1 MLKKWI
7 FLFSICSIAKLNVQA
22 QIKPK
27 SSNEIQLGLQKLNT
41 LGSVLYFAAH
51 PDDENTKLIAWLAQE
66 KKYRTGYL
74 SLTRGDG
81 GQNLIGT
88 EQGIELGLIRTQELL
103 AARSID
109 NGEQFF
115 SSAYDFG
122 FSKTHE
128 ETFSFWDKETAL
140 REAVWLIRKFQPDV
154 IITRFPP
161 DKRGGHGHHQASAIL
176 AHEAFIAAADPS
188 MFPDQLQEVKP
199 WQAKRLLWNTA
210 NFGGANNTA
219 EDQLKINIG
228 AYNPLLGQSYGE
240 IAANSRSQHKSQG
253 FGAASSRGNSTE
265 YFAYVDGVPAKEELM
280 DEVITS
286 WKRVNNTE
294 PIQQLIN
301 KLNTNFNPLQP
312 EKSIPDLLA
321 LKKLIQKIDDN
332 YWRAQKTKEVNEL
345 IISCAGLW
353 VEATAEHR
361 QYPVNTTFEV
371 NIEALVRT
379 PNVNVELVQVNNDKV
394 NYNLYCNIPW
404 KGKENSTWP
413 QITQPYWLNLPHSLG
428 KFEVTQHDLGNPTNS
443 DKPSIRLVL
452 KVNGEELAINTD
464 IQYKT
469 VDPVQG
475 ELYQDIIIAPTITAS
490 IANDN
495 IIIIN
500 DKPQK
505 VNITFTRND
514 LHKQIFQ
521 INIAKTNGWQISPSV
536 IDLDF
541 GKENTITKEIEI
553 KPVSR
558 AAKEGT
564 LHLSWNNEILHNTKT
579 IKYDHIPSITWFP
592 IAKARIQNLQ
602 LINPVKKVA
611 YIAGA
616 GDLVAESLN
625 QIGIETTLINEQQIT
640 QQILQAYDAVV
651 VGIRYFNISDKS
663 DQTMQALLAYAENG
677 GTVLI
682 QYNVNTRLNSNK
694 IGPYPF
700 TISRARVTEEDA
712 KVSFDSND
720 QALQFPNKITAT
732 DFEGWI
738 QERGLYFAE
747 DIDAH
752 YRTPILINDKNEE
765 PSKGSLLI
773 VDHGKGKFV
782 YTSLSF
788 FRQLPAGVPGAYRL
802 FVNLLA
808 KEK

>member
-7 FLFSICSIAKLNVQA
+7 ILFSICGIAKLNVQA

-103 AARSID
+103 AARAID

-140 REAVWLIRKFQPDV
+140 REAVYLIRKFQPDV

-176 AHEAFIAAADPS
+176 AHEAFIAAANPAI
-188 MFPDQLQEVKP
+188 FPDQLQEVQP

-219 EDQLKINIG
+219 EDQLKIDIG
-228 AYNPLLGQSYGE
+228 AYNPLLGQSYGD
-240 IAANSRSQHKSQG
+240 IAAISRSQHKSQG
-253 FGAASSRGNSTE
+253 FGSASSRGSSTE
-265 YFAYVDGVPAKEELM
+265 YFAYVAGVPAKKELM
-280 DEVITS
+280 DDVITS
-286 WKRVNNTE
+286 WQRIENTDN
-294 PIQQLIN
+294 IQLLVD
-301 KLNTNFNPLQP
+301 KLNTDFNPLHP
-312 EKSIPDLLA
+312 EKSIPDLLI
-321 LKKLIQKIDDN
+321 LKKLIQQIDDN
-332 YWRAQKTKEVNEL
+332 YWKNQKIKEVNDL
-345 IISCAGLW
+345 IVSCAGLW
-353 VEATAEHR
+353 IEATTEYP

-371 NIEALVRT
+371 NVEALVRT
-379 PNVNVELVQVNNDKV
+379 PNLKVELLQINNVRVNT
-394 NYNLYCNIPW
+394 NLGSNILW

-413 QITQPYWLNLPHSLG
+413 TITQPYWLNLPHSLG
-428 KFEVTQHDLGNPTNS
+428 KFEVTQHDLGNPINS
-443 DKPSIRLVL
+443 DKPEIRILL
-452 KVNGEELAINTD
+452 KINGEELTVNTD
-464 IQYKT
+464 IQHKI

-475 ELYQDIIIAPTITAS
+475 ELYQDIIITPTITAS
-490 IANDN
+490 IANEN
-495 IIIIN
+495 IVILN
-500 DKPQK
+500 GKPQK
-505 VNITFTRND
+505 VNVTFTRND
-514 LHKQIFQ
+514 LHKHDFK
-521 INIAKTNGWQISPSV
+521 INVAISNGWKITPSA
-536 IDLDF
+536 IDLKFD
-541 GKENTITKEIEI
+541 KENTITAQIEI
-553 KPVSR
+553 KPLSSE
-558 AAKEGT
+558 AKEGN
-564 LHLSWNNEILHNTKT
+564 LRLSCNNEILHSTKT
-579 IKYDHIPSITWFP
+579 IKHDHVPAITWFP
-592 IAKARIQNLQ
+592 LAEAKIQNLQ
-602 LINPVKKVA
+602 LINPIKKVA

-616 GDLVAESLN
+616 GDLVARSLN
-625 QIGIETTLINEQQIT
+625 QIGIETTVISEQQIT
-640 QQILQAYDAVV
+640 PQVLHAYDAVV

-663 DQTMQALLAYAENG
+663 DHTHQALLAYAANG

-682 QYNVNTRLNSNK
+682 QYNVDTRLQLKN

-700 TISRARVTEEDA
+700 DITRTRVTEEDA
-712 KVSFDSND
+712 HVSFDGND
-720 QALQFPNKITAT
+720 HALQFPNKITTA
-732 DFEGWI
+732 DFDGWI

-747 DIDAH
+747 GIDSH
-752 YRTPILINDKNEE
+752 YRTPILINDKNEA

-773 VDHGKGKFV
+773 VNYGKGKFV

-808 KEK
+808 KEN